1 MVYPNPFEQFVTFSF
16 NLSKEDQVNLVIINE
31 SGQIV
36 KQLLRNASTNNG
48 QFQAYWDGKNEAG
61 LRMPSGTYFYQL
73 ISQNSTTKTGK
84 LILSNP

>member
-1 MVYPNPFEQFVTFSF
+1 
-16 NLSKEDQVNLVIINE
+16 
-31 SGQIV
+31 
-36 KQLLRNASTNNG
+36 LRNASTNNG

-61 LRMPSGTYFYQL
+61 LRMPSGAYYYQL